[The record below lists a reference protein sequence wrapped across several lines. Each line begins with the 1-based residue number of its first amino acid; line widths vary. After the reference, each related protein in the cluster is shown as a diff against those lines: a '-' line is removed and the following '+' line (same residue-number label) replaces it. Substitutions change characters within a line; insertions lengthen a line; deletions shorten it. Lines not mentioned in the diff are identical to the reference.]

1 MSHVDTD
8 RGSIHTERDN
18 LGFEPD
24 STSKHSSN
32 LSHHGFARG
41 GSPDSRA
48 YGDDYRESHARR
60 DSAEDIEM
68 NRVSVAEVHN
78 VYNADDRASKVEFH
92 KVDEEESGEH
102 RSTLRRWP
110 SQESLERA
118 SSTKGSIYK
127 QSDRRTSDVGSINPT
142 WRDKDDVEGVG
153 MAAVH
158 GYRQG
163 DTRDSDSEHDI
174 TRDEDD
180 DDHSAYRGGGDDG
193 DYRDSL
199 ADYERPEGVVAVM
212 VASVEDDDVPS
223 QRSSVAASSQMYHSQ
238 GRGSSMHD
246 RPSSIQDRTPSP
258 EARASSYRARTPSP
272 DVRDSSDRERTPSP
286 GARVSSYRARTH
298 SPDVRDSSVRERTPS
313 PGARVSSYRARTP
326 SPDVRDSSVRERT
339 PSPDARA
346 SSIRARTPSPT
357 FESQPRTPSPQARAP
372 TPPSTPPLGY
382 QAQQRTP
389 SPMQRQQSPL
399 GGPAPA
405 GVSSGLAGLGK

>member
-1 MSHVDTD
+1 MNQLKSFYNSPFKDSHAYPIHTCFPIIASNNFAAIPSLCTFRRSETDVSHVDTD
-8 RGSIHTERDN
+8 RGSLHTERDN

-41 GSPDSRA
+41 ESPDSRA
-48 YGDDYRESHARR
+48 YGDDYRESQVRR

-78 VYNADDRASKVEFH
+78 VYNADDRASEVEVH

-118 SSTKGSIYK
+118 SSTKGSIYR

-163 DTRDSDSEHDI
+163 YTRDSDSEQDI

-180 DDHSAYRGGGDDG
+180 DDHS
-193 DYRDSL
+193 
-199 ADYERPEGVVAVM
+199 
-212 VASVEDDDVPS
+212 
-223 QRSSVAASSQMYHSQ
+223 
-238 GRGSSMHD
+238 
-246 RPSSIQDRTPSP
+246 T
-258 EARASSYRARTPSP
+258 
-272 DVRDSSDRERTPSP
+272 
-286 GARVSSYRARTH
+286 
-298 SPDVRDSSVRERTPS
+298 
-313 PGARVSSYRARTP
+313 
-326 SPDVRDSSVRERT
+326 
-339 PSPDARA
+339 
-346 SSIRARTPSPT
+346 
-357 FESQPRTPSPQARAP
+357 
-372 TPPSTPPLGY
+372 
-382 QAQQRTP
+382 
-389 SPMQRQQSPL
+389 
-399 GGPAPA
+399 
-405 GVSSGLAGLGK
+405 

>member
-1 MSHVDTD
+1 MDTD
-8 RGSIHTERDN
+8 RGSVHTEREN

-24 STSKHSSN
+24 STSNRSSN
-32 LSHHGFARG
+32 LSDHGFARG

-48 YGDDYRESHARR
+48 YGDDYRESHALR
-60 DSAEDIEM
+60 DSTEDIEM

-78 VYNADDRASKVEFH
+78 VYNADNRASEVEVH
-92 KVDEEESGEH
+92 KVDEEEDGEH

-118 SSTKGSIYK
+118 SSTKGSLYR

-142 WRDKDDVEGVG
+142 WRDQDDIEGVG

-163 DTRDSDSEHDI
+163 DTRDSDSEQDI

-180 DDHSAYRGGGDDG
+180 DDHSAHARGGDDG

-199 ADYERPEGVVAVM
+199 ADYERPEGVVAAM

-223 QRSSVAASSQMYHSQ
+223 QRSSVAASSQMYQSQ
-238 GRGSSMHD
+238 GRGSSVHD
-246 RPSSIQDRTPSP
+246 RPSSSNRGRTHSP
-258 EARASSYRARTPSP
+258 GARESSIRGRTPSP
-272 DVRDSSDRERTPSP
+272 DVRDSSIRE
-286 GARVSSYRARTH
+286 
-298 SPDVRDSSVRERTPS
+298 
-313 PGARVSSYRARTP
+313 RTP
-326 SPDVRDSSVRERT
+326 SPDVRASSIRERT
-339 PSPDARA
+339 PSPLGRG
-346 SSIRARTPSPT
+346 SKKPSPRTPSPT
-357 FESQPRTPSPQARAP
+357 FESRPRTPSPQARAP
-372 TPPSTPPLGY
+372 TPPSTPPIGY